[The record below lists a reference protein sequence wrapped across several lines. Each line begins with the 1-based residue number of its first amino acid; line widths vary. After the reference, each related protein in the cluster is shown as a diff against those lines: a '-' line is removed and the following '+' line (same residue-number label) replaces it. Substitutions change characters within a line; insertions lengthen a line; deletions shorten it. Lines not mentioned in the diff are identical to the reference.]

1 MAPHRPANRPTPTHP
16 RHPTNPHRR
25 DSAPTASTGAGLRRR
40 SLMIGGLG
48 LAVAGV
54 AAACAGQSPA
64 TSTTTAGGATPA
76 ATTPTAPEPIS
87 PTYHEPAASNTALS
101 AGTWSGAIGDKE
113 VTLKGAYIV
122 DGVTATLDGGTW
134 ESTTA
139 DQAVFLVVNGGS
151 LTLTNAAVVKSGD
164 ATSNGNTGVDDS
176 YNFYGLNSAV
186 VVVGAGSS
194 VSLNET
200 TLETTSSGSNAVVA
214 TGTATATVTACAVST
229 SGESSR
235 GLHATYE
242 GVITASDLSINTL
255 GAHCAAVATDRG
267 NGTVTVEGT
276 NTFTTAGDGS
286 PLIYSTGAITVS
298 GLTGSATGAEA
309 VVVEGKNQ
317 AAVSDS
323 TLTTGSRRAGIMLY
337 QSMSGDAADA
347 DAAAQASTLPLTGV
361 SLTCTDPVPL
371 LYVTN
376 TTSQATLTDCTLNT
390 SGALAS
396 ADEDR
401 WGTSGSNGGTLALT
415 LDATTSDGAITAGST
430 SSITVT
436 AINGG
441 GATGTTSGSVT
452 VS

>member
-1 MAPHRPANRPTPTHP
+1 M
-16 RHPTNPHRR
+16 
-25 DSAPTASTGAGLRRR
+25 
-40 SLMIGGLG
+40 
-48 LAVAGV
+48 
-54 AAACAGQSPA
+54 
-64 TSTTTAGGATPA
+64 
-76 ATTPTAPEPIS
+76 
-87 PTYHEPAASNTALS
+87 
-101 AGTWSGAIGDKE
+101 
-113 VTLKGAYIV
+113 

-200 TLETTSSGSNAVVA
+200 TLETTSSGSNTVVA

-276 NTFTTAGDGS
+276 NTFTTAG
-286 PLIYSTGAITVS
+286 T
-298 GLTGSATGAEA
+298 
-309 VVVEGKNQ
+309 
-317 AAVSDS
+317 
-323 TLTTGSRRAGIMLY
+323 
-337 QSMSGDAADA
+337 
-347 DAAAQASTLPLTGV
+347 
-361 SLTCTDPVPL
+361 
-371 LYVTN
+371 
-376 TTSQATLTDCTLNT
+376 
-390 SGALAS
+390 
-396 ADEDR
+396 
-401 WGTSGSNGGTLALT
+401 
-415 LDATTSDGAITAGST
+415 
-430 SSITVT
+430 
-436 AINGG
+436 
-441 GATGTTSGSVT
+441 
-452 VS
+452 